1 MPKGVSI
8 ISPDKQEDLA
18 NKMKLATIVPYA
30 CLNCYGQWFLVVWE
44 ITCSQVPQYYF
55 NETPQIKLYVV
66 ENQVR

>member
-1 MPKGVSI
+1 
-8 ISPDKQEDLA
+8 
-18 NKMKLATIVPYA
+18 MKLATIVPYA